1 MTMKDVI
8 SGRAN
13 WIILIQAI
21 VILIV
26 LILAALGIEP

>member
-26 LILAALGIEP
+26 LILAALGIKP

>member
-13 WIILIQAI
+13 WVFIIQAI

-26 LILAALGIEP
+26 LILWALGIEP